1 MELLNPAR
9 VNHMSSTGKS
19 ALSVLGLGS
28 PEGYFKAPLS
38 WEGTERKEWNYQL
51 HEDGEGTFFLGKIG
65 CPSWE

>member
-19 ALSVLGLGS
+19 ALPVLGPGS
-28 PEGYFKAPLS
+28 PEGYFEAPLS
-38 WEGTERKEWNYQL
+38 WESTERKDWSYQL
-51 HEDGEGTFFLGKIG
+51 YEAGGLFFWGKIG